1 MKYVSIVIPTRNRPD
16 YLRYTLESAIK
27 QDSKCY
33 EIIVADNSTDRK
45 SELIV
50 NSLESSHIKYYR
62 TGGQLSMSQNWEF
75 AISKAEG
82 VFVTII
88 GDDDA
93 VMPFFVSK
101 VIALYEK
108 FEPEVI
114 FWREHVYIWPDEK
127 KRGRV
132 DFLSPKSKDAIYKV
146 KDKIKKVLKSGGSG
160 LRSIPMVYHSA
171 IKRTLLDKIS
181 SDSFV
186 LFPVAQPDVYSGFMI
201 AANNPKIIKS
211 GEALSISG
219 WSPMSNSGLMRE
231 NYNSQELKV
240 YVKMSDFKPHKTL
253 LDLDEMR
260 FFNTTPDA
268 ILKAMDS
275 YPKYFENMQLNYS
288 AMWALFNRL
297 NSYRSTIWIL
307 RNNSK
312 ISKLHKF
319 KLSIFLVFLFLNIL
333 NSFRISI
340 KKYLKLEPKNDL
352 SDISKFIDYLALKK

>member
-1 MKYVSIVIPTRNRPD
+1 MKYVSIVIPTRNRPH
-16 YLRYTLESAIK
+16 YLKYTLESAIK

-45 SELIV
+45 SELVV
-50 NSLESSHIKYYR
+50 NALESSCIKYYR

-75 AISKAEG
+75 AISKSEG

-101 VIALYEK
+101 VIAIHEK

-114 FWREHVYIWPDEK
+114 FWREHVYIWPDDK
-127 KRGRV
+127 KRGSV
-132 DFLSPKSKDAIYKV
+132 DFLSPKSIDTIYEV
-146 KDKIKKVLKSGGSG
+146 KDKIKKVLQMGGSG
-160 LRSIPMVYHSA
+160 LRSIPMIYHSA
-171 IKRTLLDKIS
+171 IKRTLLDRMS
-181 SDSFV
+181 SNTLR

-219 WSPMSNSGLMRE
+219 WSPISNSGLMRE
-231 NYNSQELKV
+231 NYNSTELKK
-240 YVKMSDFKPHKTL
+240 YVKMSDFKPHITL
-253 LDLDEMR
+253 LDLDETR

-268 ILKAMDS
+268 ILKAMDL
-275 YPKYFENMQLNYS
+275 YPKFYKSMHLNYS

-297 NSYRSTIWIL
+297 NGYSSTLWIL

-319 KLSIFLVFLFLNIL
+319 KLSIFLVFLILNIL
-333 NSFRISI
+333 HSFHLNI
-340 KKYLKLEPKNDL
+340 KKYLKLASKNDL
-352 SDISKFIDYLALKK
+352 SDISKFIDYLVCKK